1 MKFKKKNILLASGAI
16 ITAAAWATAIV
27 YSNVQKTKALS
38 PLLIP
43 GMHLALVL
51 LGFLQPLTD
60 MKAMDTKKLIE

>member
-16 ITAAAWATAIV
+16 ITAAASATAIV
-27 YSNVQKTKALS
+27 YSNVQKTKALN

-43 GMHLALVL
+43 GIA